1 MRIGSNPEKENNQ
14 LKSDAYHRVVIP
26 VYIPNLTEEYFRDGL
41 DILKMCLE
49 SLLATIHSKT
59 RISLINNGCCDEVN
73 DYLNKIYNNY
83 DVVDQILHSKINLG
97 KVNALYSAIKSN
109 LEPLITI
116 ADSDVMFLP
125 LWQQKVEQIH
135 SDFPEAGL
143 VSPVPSSTAFK
154 SPFNKSTLFYGFFKG
169 RIKVASVLDPDGMIK
184 FQESIGRIMYKPI
197 HLEKYLTI
205 TNGKSEAVIGSG
217 HFIATLKADVFKNA
231 PLEICEAKIVG
242 GSENKYIDIPN
253 DKGGFLRLSTMGN
266 YAYHLGNQTED
277 WMKNRLVQI
286 KNISIDKPTLSKL
299 PAGEPIS
306 KFGYYIGG
314 ILHKTLLTK
323 LKKTYLKYKGINQ
336 PY

>member
-1 MRIGSNPEKENNQ
+1 MRIGKNPEKENTQ
-14 LKSDAYHRVVIP
+14 LEIDSYHRVIIP
-26 VYIPNLTEEYFRDGL
+26 VYIPNLTEDYFKDGL
-41 DILKMCLE
+41 EILKMCLE
-49 SLLATIHSKT
+49 SLIFTIHPKT
-59 RISLINNGCCDEVN
+59 RISIINNGCCDEVIA
-73 DYLNKIYNNY
+73 YLNDCYKNHAII
-83 DVVDQILHSKINLG
+83 DQLLHSKINLG

-135 SDFPEAGL
+135 YDFPEAGL

-154 SPFNKSTLFYGFFKG
+154 SPFNKSTLYYGFFKG
-169 RIKVASVLDPDGMIK
+169 RIKVTSVLDPDGMIK

-205 TNGKSEAVIGSG
+205 TKGKSEAVIGSG

-253 DKGGFLRLSTMGN
+253 DKSGFLRLSTMGN

-277 WMKNRLVQI
+277 WMKDRLVQI

-299 PAGEPIS
+299 PAVKPIS
-306 KFGYYIGG
+306 NFGYFIGG
-314 ILHKTLLTK
+314 ILHKTLMTK
-323 LKKTYLKYKGINQ
+323 LKKSYLKFKGIDQ